1 MKKIVFFTLILL
13 MVSCQQKGVKFLGL
27 STNVEI
33 KEKIILRS
41 EDDGPMLA
49 RGLRPFYEIEYINQE
64 FSNVG
69 VSLTELPKKNEKEGY
84 VLKGNKIWGYVFF
97 NRDSKDKK
105 NCNEEQYKKYKD
117 YFKLSDEDLIMKAKE
132 KFWDSYLKNNSVI
145 TIICDGDTRAVVVED
160 YNVLIDA
167 SGNEKTRN
175 LFEKIVN
182 DLSNLKTRKI

>member
-1 MKKIVFFTLILL
+1 